1 MHLRYRVKTIV
12 TSSGERL
19 PVLLG
24 RDGLPIFE
32 PTVFSLSEVRSR
44 NRASNTIDSY
54 LRSVMVFLL
63 FLDLR
68 KINLEGRL
76 DEGQLL
82 SLGEIEEL
90 VGICRLPLEK
100 IHSMLDEAPG
110 LSPQSASSVVSLEK
124 LRMRTAGLPEVEIDP
139 GSAATRLRNIR
150 DYLRWLAI
158 ARMSKHGIDASL
170 QITLES
176 STQYT
181 SHAIDARLPSAS
193 YKSGELDQRE
203 GLEPEVVERIL
214 KVIDPH
220 SSDNPWTDEHSRY
233 RNALIIEWL
242 LCFGLRRGELLNVR
256 IGDIKFREG
265 TVTVVRRADNPND
278 PRRNQPKV
286 KTKGREIPISSGL
299 LDKSNAYI
307 MNQRSAIH
315 GARKHDFFFIASDTG
330 APLSIPSLNKIF
342 NVLRKKCP
350 DIPSH
355 VFPHIFRHTWNDRF
369 SEEMDAN
376 KVGEEAEKKARSYLM
391 GWSETSGTAATY
403 TRRHIRKKAREA
415 SLQLQHKLIE
425 RESGDE

>member
-24 RDGLPIFE
+24 QDGLPIFE

-170 QITLES
+170 RITLES

-256 IGDIKFREG
+256 IRDIKFREG

-315 GARKHDFFFIASDTG
+315 DARKHDFLFIASDTG

>member
-1 MHLRYRVKTIV
+1 MHPHYRVKTIV
-12 TSSGERL
+12 MSSGERL

-24 RDGLPIFE
+24 QDGLPMFE
-32 PTVFSLSEVRSR
+32 PTIFSLSEVRSR

-68 KINLEGRL
+68 KIDLEDRL

-90 VGICRLPLEK
+90 VRVCRLPLEK
-100 IHSMLDEAPG
+100 IHSMLDKAPG
-110 LSPQSASSVVSLEK
+110 LSQQSASSVVSLEK
-124 LRMRTAGLPEVEIDP
+124 LRMKSAGLPEVEIDP

-170 QITLES
+170 RITLES

-256 IGDIKFREG
+256 IGDVKFRDS
-265 TVTVVRRADNPND
+265 TVTVVRRADNPDD
-278 PRRNQPKV
+278 PRKNQPKV
-286 KTKGREIPISSGL
+286 KTKGREIPVSSGL
-299 LDKSNAYI
+299 LDKTNAYI
-307 MNQRSAIH
+307 MNYRSVIR
-315 GARKHDFFFIASDTG
+315 GARKHDFLFVASDTG

-342 NVLRKKCP
+342 KVLRQKYP
-350 DIPSH
+350 DMPNNI
-355 VFPHIFRHTWNDRF
+355 FPHIFRHTWNDRF
-369 SEEMDAN
+369 SEEMDTN
-376 KVGEEAEKKARSYLM
+376 KVGEDAEKKARSYLM

-403 TRRHIRKKAREA
+403 TRRHIRKKAQEA
-415 SLQLQHKLIE
+415 SLQLQKNIME
-425 RESGDE
+425 RVGDDE

>member
-1 MHLRYRVKTIV
+1 MST
-12 TSSGERL
+12 GERL

-24 RDGLPIFE
+24 QDGLPMFE
-32 PTVFSLSEVRSR
+32 PTIFSLSEVRSR

-54 LRSVMVFLL
+54 LRSVMVLLL

-68 KINLEGRL
+68 KINLEDRL

-100 IHSMLDEAPG
+100 IHFMLDEAPG
-110 LSPQSASSVVSLEK
+110 LSQQSASLVVSLEK
-124 LRMRTAGLPEVEIDP
+124 LRMRSAGLPEVEIDP

-170 QITLES
+170 RMTLES

-193 YKSGELDQRE
+193 HKSGELDQRE
-203 GLEPEVVERIL
+203 GLEPEVVDRIL

-220 SSDNPWTDEHSRY
+220 SLDNPWTDEHSRY

-256 IGDIKFREG
+256 IGDVKFRDS
-265 TVTVVRRADNPND
+265 TVTVVRRADNPDD
-278 PRRNQPKV
+278 PRKNQPKV
-286 KTKGREIPISSGL
+286 KTKGREIPVSSSL
-299 LDKSNAYI
+299 LDKTNAYI
-307 MNQRSAIH
+307 MKHRSAIR
-315 GARKHDFFFIASDTG
+315 GARKHDFLFVATDTG

-342 NVLRKKCP
+342 NVLRQKCP
-350 DIPSH
+350 DIPGH

-403 TRRHIRKKAREA
+403 TRRHIRKRAQEA
-415 SLQLQHKLIE
+415 SLQLQKNILE
-425 RESGDE
+425 RVGDDE

>member
-1 MHLRYRVKTIV
+1 M
-12 TSSGERL
+12 
-19 PVLLG
+19 
-24 RDGLPIFE
+24 FE
-32 PTVFSLSEVRSR
+32 PTIFSLSEVRSR

-63 FLDLR
+63 FLELR
-68 KINLEGRL
+68 KINLEDRL
-76 DEGQLL
+76 GEGQLL

-90 VGICRLPLEK
+90 VGVCRLPLEK
-100 IHSMLDEAPG
+100 IHSMLDEAPC
-110 LSPQSASSVVSLEK
+110 LSQQSASSVVSLEK
-124 LRMRTAGLPEVEIDP
+124 LRMKSAGLPEVEIDP

-150 DYLRWLAI
+150 DYLTWLAI

-170 QITLES
+170 RITLES

-220 SSDNPWTDEHSRY
+220 SSDNPWTDEHSRC

-256 IGDIKFREG
+256 IGDIKFRDG

-307 MNQRSAIH
+307 MNQRSAIR
-315 GARKHDFFFIASDTG
+315 GARKHDFLFIASDTG

>member
-1 MHLRYRVKTIV
+1 MHPHYRVKTIV

-24 RDGLPIFE
+24 QDSLPMFE

-54 LRSVMVFLL
+54 LRSIMVFLL

-68 KINLEGRL
+68 KIDLEDRL

-90 VGICRLPLEK
+90 VRVCRLPLEK
-100 IHSMLDEAPG
+100 IHSMLDKAHD
-110 LSPQSASSVVSLEK
+110 LSQQSASSVVSLEK
-124 LRMRTAGLPEVEIDP
+124 LRMKSAGLPEVEIDP

-170 QITLES
+170 RIALES

-181 SHAIDARLPSAS
+181 SHALDARLPSAS

-256 IGDIKFREG
+256 IGDVKFRDG

-286 KTKGREIPISSGL
+286 KTKGREIPISAGL
-299 LDKSNAYI
+299 LDKTNAYI
-307 MNQRSAIH
+307 MNQRSAIR
-315 GARKHDFFFIASDTG
+315 GARKHDFLFVASDTG

-342 NVLRKKCP
+342 NVLRKKCS

-415 SLQLQHKLIE
+415 SLLLQNNILK
-425 RESGDE
+425 R

>member
-1 MHLRYRVKTIV
+1 MHLRYRLKLIV
-12 TSSGERL
+12 MFSGERL

-24 RDGLPIFE
+24 LDGLPMFE

-68 KINLEGRL
+68 KINLEDRL

-100 IHSMLDEAPG
+100 IYSMLDEAPS

-124 LRMRTAGLPEVEIDP
+124 LRMKSAGPPEVEINP
-139 GSAATRLRNIR
+139 SSVATRLRNIR

-158 ARMSKHGIDASL
+158 GRMSKHGIDASL
-170 QITLES
+170 RITLES

-242 LCFGLRRGELLNVR
+242 LCLGLRRGELLNVR
-256 IGDIKFREG
+256 IGDVKFRDS
-265 TVTVVRRADNPND
+265 TVTVVRRADNPDD
-278 PRRNQPKV
+278 PRKNQPKV
-286 KTKGREIPISSGL
+286 KTKGREIPISSSL
-299 LDKSNAYI
+299 LDKTNAYI
-307 MNQRSAIH
+307 MNHRSVIR
-315 GARKHDFFFIASDTG
+315 GARKHDCLFVASGTG
-330 APLSIPSLNKIF
+330 AHLSTPSLNKIF
-342 NVLRKKCP
+342 NVLRQKCP
-350 DIPSH
+350 DIPGH

-376 KVGEEAEKKARSYLM
+376 KVGEDAEKKARSYLM

-403 TRRHIRKKAREA
+403 TRRHIRKKAQEV
-415 SLQLQHKLIE
+415 SLQLQKNILE
-425 RESGDE
+425 RVSDDE